1 MIGVEEP
8 HMRYLELSGFK
19 VVGGRIWIINCLCYI
34 IWEDESCLSDRII
47 LGNACEKTKSVGN
60 VCEKTKSVVDAFEKK
75 ISVGNACEKTI
86 SLR

>member
-34 IWEDESCLSDRII
+34 I
-47 LGNACEKTKSVGN
+47 
-60 VCEKTKSVVDAFEKK
+60 
-75 ISVGNACEKTI
+75 
-86 SLR
+86 